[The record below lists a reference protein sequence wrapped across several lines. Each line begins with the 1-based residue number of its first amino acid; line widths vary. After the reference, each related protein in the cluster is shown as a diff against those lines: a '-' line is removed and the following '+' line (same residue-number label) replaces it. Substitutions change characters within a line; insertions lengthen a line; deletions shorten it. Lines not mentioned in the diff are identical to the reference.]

1 METEEECP
9 LVTTRG
15 CARIA
20 PMARR
25 RISAPVRVL
34 VAAATAFA
42 AAAAH
47 AQVYVG
53 TNDQGTLVLSN
64 HASTEAS
71 ELLLAAPP
79 APPSPAVAG
88 DSPEPATP
96 ARAAPALWTTEIRA
110 AAQRHALPESLLSA
124 VIAVESG
131 FNPKAVSRKG
141 AKGLMQLMP
150 DTARRFGV
158 KDVFAVH
165 ENLDGGAAYLK
176 VLLTQF
182 DNDLR
187 LALAAYNAGE
197 GAVLRAGGRIPA
209 YPETQDYVAKVLARM
224 SAR

>member
-1 METEEECP
+1 
-9 LVTTRG
+9 
-15 CARIA
+15 
-20 PMARR
+20 MASRW
-25 RISAPVRVL
+25 ISAPVRAL
-34 VAAATAFA
+34 VAAAMACA
-42 AAAAH
+42 AAAAS

-53 TNDQGTLVLSN
+53 TNDAGTLVLSN
-64 HASTEAS
+64 HASAEAS
-71 ELLLAAPP
+71 ELLLAAPLP
-79 APPSPAVAG
+79 PMTVAASDLAESVSASRPVSAP
-88 DSPEPATP
+88 
-96 ARAAPALWTTEIRA
+96 WTNEIRA

-197 GAVLRAGGRIPA
+197 GAVQRAGGRIPA

>member
-1 METEEECP
+1 MGSEEECP
-9 LVTTRG
+9 LVPLRG

-20 PMARR
+20 AMARR
-25 RISAPVRVL
+25 RIRAPVRAL
-34 VAAATAFA
+34 AVAAAFA
-42 AAAAH
+42 AAAAQ

-53 TNDQGTLVLSN
+53 TNDEGTLVLSN
-64 HASTEAS
+64 HASAEAS
-71 ELLLAAPP
+71 ELLVAAPP
-79 APPSPAVAG
+79 APPPIAPVA
-88 DSPEPATP
+88 DAPDP
-96 ARAAPALWTTEIRA
+96 AAPARPTPAAWSSEIRA

-158 KDVFAVH
+158 KDVFAAH
-165 ENLDGGAAYLK
+165 ENIDGGAAYLK
-176 VLLTQF
+176 VLLAQF

>member
-34 VAAATAFA
+34 VAAAMAFA

-79 APPSPAVAG
+79 APPSPAPVNYCINRR
-88 DSPEPATP
+88 S
-96 ARAAPALWTTEIRA
+96 APTCC
-110 AAQRHALPESLLSA
+110 
-124 VIAVESG
+124 
-131 FNPKAVSRKG
+131 
-141 AKGLMQLMP
+141 
-150 DTARRFGV
+150 
-158 KDVFAVH
+158 
-165 ENLDGGAAYLK
+165 
-176 VLLTQF
+176 
-182 DNDLR
+182 
-187 LALAAYNAGE
+187 
-197 GAVLRAGGRIPA
+197 
-209 YPETQDYVAKVLARM
+209 ARM
-224 SAR
+224 SPRPAEPRLRPSRC